1 MDWPERILTVAE
13 VSKILRI
20 GEKTVR
26 DLLRDGT
33 LPGIKVGKAW
43 RIPEEDFK
51 KYIRGEWKP
60 PEDS

>member
-26 DLLRDGT
+26 DLLRDNA

-43 RIPEEDFK
+43 RIPEEDLE
-51 KYIRGEWKP
+51 KYIRGKWKP
-60 PEDS
+60 QKDS